1 MAPPHPFVFVLWKIY
16 LHKNKSEFNILQCAT
31 VEAAVNKW
39 PGRMQ
44 IYRKHWLGRLVF
56 FRNNSYFGNISI
68 YFLWFEL
75 AHYIGLVAYYSNFEQ
90 TINHYVINKHT
101 DEFNEN
107 ILRSSAYVRLGW
119 VEYRYWFSIELA
131 WRVRWGGVR

>member
-56 FRNNSYFGNISI
+56 FSNNSYFGNISI
-68 YFLWFEL
+68 YFWWFEL

-101 DEFNEN
+101 DEFNEKKTH
-107 ILRSSAYVRLGW
+107 LFKPRL
-119 VEYRYWFSIELA
+119 VESRRKTEN
-131 WRVRWGGVR
+131 